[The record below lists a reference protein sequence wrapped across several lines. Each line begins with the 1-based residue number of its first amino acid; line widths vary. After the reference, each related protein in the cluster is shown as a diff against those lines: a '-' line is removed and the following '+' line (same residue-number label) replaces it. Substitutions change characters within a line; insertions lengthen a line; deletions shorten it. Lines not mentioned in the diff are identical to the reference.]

1 VLECARSELSRTAG
15 SHRALTSWP
24 GAVFNFAF
32 FPLGI
37 RPLGSLLGGAL
48 GSRIDVRPTLW
59 IATVG
64 ATAAFLWLLPSPVP
78 GLKELPDEPEASG

>member
-1 VLECARSELSRTAG
+1 LSAHGSELSRTAG

-24 GAVFNFAF
+24 RGAVFNFAF

-37 RPLGSLLGGAL
+37 RPLGSLFGGAL
-48 GSRIDVRPTLW
+48 GSTIGVRPTLW

-64 ATAAFLWLLPSPVP
+64 ATAGLLWLLPSPVP
-78 GLKELPDEPEASG
+78 GLKEPPDEPEASG